1 MIESRDPVTRLMEA
15 LLDALTLEWSDRG
28 NIKAGAVRE
37 SCIAEVA
44 RAMNWSVEKTKSY
57 VSDLIRERQ

>member
-1 MIESRDPVTRLMEA
+1 MIESRDPGTRLIEA

-28 NIKAGAVRE
+28 NISADSVRE

-44 RAMNWSVEKTKSY
+44 RALNWSVEKTKAY
-57 VSDLIRERQ
+57 VDELIRTS